1 MPEPQWTQYITN
13 VTGLTYYILFTN
25 IITLNSLE
33 QLEIYLP
40 CNPSL
45 PVSSQSYLQGYVY
58 VRCDPSDGNIKIFA
72 NLTYPVRQMDIDN
85 KNENYSSEIL
95 GVSLNALSLN
105 IFIAQGFQII
115 KFVIRNDDV
124 IQARSVNNLGFGFSG
139 IRIN

>member
-139 IRIN
+139 LKVF